1 MSVWKQR
8 DWPKQIIRK
17 EFAAFFLLMVMCI
30 SSKMR
35 HWIVDNYFS
44 FINKPIVFLVPH
56 IFSLV
61 FAVVKPFLNQATLDK
76 IRVFG
81 FDKSEWQAALL
92 EEIEPNQLPA
102 YYGGTVTDPDGN
114 PMCLNKVLQFIF
126 MIFYLRIIVQWIL

>member
-1 MSVWKQR
+1 M
-8 DWPKQIIRK
+8 
-17 EFAAFFLLMVMCI
+17 
-30 SSKMR
+30 
-35 HWIVDNYFS
+35 
-44 FINKPIVFLVPH
+44 
-56 IFSLV
+56 

-126 MIFYLRIIVQWIL
+126 MIFYLRIIVQ